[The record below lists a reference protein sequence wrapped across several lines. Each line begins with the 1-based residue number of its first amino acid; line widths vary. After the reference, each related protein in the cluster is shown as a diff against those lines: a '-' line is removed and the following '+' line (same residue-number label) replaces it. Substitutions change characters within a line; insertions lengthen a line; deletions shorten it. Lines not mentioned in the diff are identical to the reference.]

1 MPLAIGLK
9 PMAASG
15 APAARAGHP
24 SRRGQAKRGD
34 FFGNCD
40 FRNAIW
46 SARAND
52 AARHRPQAD
61 GGIGSARSAGWAS
74 EPPRSGEAR
83 RLLRQ
88 LRFQEHPL
96 VGEGERC
103 RSPSASSRWRHR
115 ERPQRGLGIR
125 AAAVRRSAATFS
137 ATAISGTPSGRR
149 GRTMPLAIGLKP
161 MAASGAP
168 AARAGHPSRRGQ
180 AKRGDFFGNCDF
192 RNAIWSARMFR
203 FDRIR
208 CSIQLG
214 RYGTASSGIPA
225 CCGVLLPLRELQW

>member
-61 GGIGSARSAGWAS
+61 G
-74 EPPRSGEAR
+74 
-83 RLLRQ
+83 
-88 LRFQEHPL
+88 
-96 VGEGERC
+96 
-103 RSPSASSRWRHR
+103 
-115 ERPQRGLGIR
+115 
-125 AAAVRRSAATFS
+125 
-137 ATAISGTPSGRR
+137 
-149 GRTMPLAIGLKP
+149 
-161 MAASGAP
+161 
-168 AARAGHPSRRGQ
+168 
-180 AKRGDFFGNCDF
+180 
-192 RNAIWSARMFR
+192 
-203 FDRIR
+203 
-208 CSIQLG
+208 
-214 RYGTASSGIPA
+214 
-225 CCGVLLPLRELQW
+225 